1 MRGPA
6 RARDRV
12 ATVGGRG
19 ESLITDIVV
28 FVGILALSNADTF
41 AVQGCWQS

>member
-1 MRGPA
+1 VRGPA
-6 RARDRV
+6 HARDRV